1 MTRQVIMGDFERTF
15 GAGANLDS
23 IIDGYSREYRR
34 EQSGSG
40 GFSMPKPKH
49 VAQKAV
55 GWDSVN
61 GMNYDKDYKIS
72 DANTLCGPSGNG
84 TLDLVFVRANT
95 NS

>member
-1 MTRQVIMGDFERTF
+1 MGDFERTF

-49 VAQKAV
+49 VAPKTFQSFQEAISWAKSNPGQSITRIPGEEGFMVKA
-55 GWDSVN
+55 
-61 GMNYDKDYKIS
+61 
-72 DANTLCGPSGNG
+72 
-84 TLDLVFVRANT
+84 R
-95 NS
+95 